1 MRISEET
8 VEELD
13 AYVDENIDNI
23 TKLIND
29 ARDRLGEIFGEEV
42 DGVTTDEVRAEFDA
56 FLEDDDAALNVAALY
71 RVGVELEVR
80 NDYAG
85 FVVDE
90 IVGRRIAS
98 IIAENDPE
106 QTLAEATFHYI
117 DVHTHEVL
125 GVGEDEGADT
135 ETDMETEVNAGEDD
149 VLAGLAAGLQTRL
162 PGWDW
167 QEDGL

>member
-13 AYVDENIDNI
+13 AYVDENLDDI
-23 TKLIND
+23 TALIND
-29 ARDRLGEIFGEEV
+29 ARDRLGEAFGEDVDEV
-42 DGVTTDEVRAEFDA
+42 TRDEVRDEFDA
-56 FLEDDDAALNVAALY
+56 FLEDEDTALNVSALY

-90 IVGRRIAS
+90 MIGRRIAS
-98 IIAENDPE
+98 TVAENEPE

-125 GVGEDEGADT
+125 DEEEKT
-135 ETDMETEVNAGEDD
+135 AGEDD

-167 QEDGL
+167 QEEGF

>member
-13 AYVDENIDNI
+13 AYVEKNLDDIVA
-23 TKLIND
+23 LIND
-29 ARDRLGEIFGEEV
+29 ARDRLGEAFGEDV
-42 DGVTTDEVRAEFDA
+42 DKVTRDKVLDEFDT
-56 FLEDDDAALNVAALY
+56 FLEDEDAALNVAALY

-90 IVGRRIAS
+90 MIGRRIAATV
-98 IIAENDPE
+98 AENDPE

-125 GVGEDEGADT
+125 DEGEKT
-135 ETDMETEVNAGEDD
+135 AGEDD

-167 QEDGL
+167 QEEGF

>member
-13 AYVDENIDNI
+13 AYVDENLDDI
-23 TKLIND
+23 TALIND
-29 ARDRLGEIFGEEV
+29 ARDRLGEAFDEDVDEV
-42 DGVTTDEVRAEFDA
+42 TRDEVRDEFDA
-56 FLEDDDAALNVAALY
+56 FLEDEDTALNVAALY

-90 IVGRRIAS
+90 MIGRRIAS
-98 IIAENDPE
+98 TVAENEPE

-117 DVHTHEVL
+117 DVYTHEVL
-125 GVGEDEGADT
+125 DENEKT
-135 ETDMETEVNAGEDD
+135 AGEDD

-162 PGWDW
+162 PGWEW
-167 QEDGL
+167 QEEGF

>member
-8 VEELD
+8 VDELD
-13 AYVDENIDNI
+13 AYVDENLDDI
-23 TKLIND
+23 TALVND
-29 ARDRLGEIFGEEV
+29 ARDRLGDAFGEDV
-42 DGVTTDEVRAEFDA
+42 DKVRREEVRAEFDA
-56 FLEDDDAALNVAALY
+56 FLDDKDAALNVAALY

-90 IVGRRIAS
+90 LVGRKIAATV
-98 IIAENDPE
+98 AENDPE

-117 DVHTHEVL
+117 DVHTDKVL
-125 GVGEDEGADT
+125 DEEART
-135 ETDMETEVNAGEDD
+135 AGEDD
-149 VLAGLAAGLQTRL
+149 VLAGLAAGVQTRL

-167 QEDGL
+167 QEDGFS

>member
-1 MRISEET
+1 MRISNET

-13 AYVDENIDNI
+13 AYVDENLDDIVA
-23 TKLIND
+23 LIND
-29 ARDRLGEIFGEEV
+29 ARDRLGDAFGEDV
-42 DGVTTDEVRAEFDA
+42 DKVTRDEVRTEFDA
-56 FLEDDDAALNVAALY
+56 FLEDEDAALNVSALY

-90 IVGRRIAS
+90 MIGRRIAATV
-98 IIAENDPE
+98 AEKDPE

-117 DVHTHEVL
+117 DVHTNEVL
-125 GVGEDEGADT
+125 DEDGKT
-135 ETDMETEVNAGEDD
+135 AGEDD

-167 QEDGL
+167 QEEGF

>member
-1 MRISEET
+1 MKISEDT

-13 AYVDENIDNI
+13 AYVAENLDDIVA
-23 TKLIND
+23 LIND
-29 ARDRLGEIFGEEV
+29 ARDRLGEAFGEDV
-42 DGVTTDEVRAEFDA
+42 DKVTRDEVRTEFDA
-56 FLEDDDAALNVAALY
+56 FLEDEDAALNVAALY

-90 IVGRRIAS
+90 MIGRRIAS
-98 IIAENDPE
+98 TVAENDPE

-125 GVGEDEGADT
+125 DEDEKT
-135 ETDMETEVNAGEDD
+135 AGEDD

-167 QEDGL
+167 QEEGF

>member
-8 VEELD
+8 VDELD
-13 AYVDENIDNI
+13 AYVNENLDEI
-23 TKLIND
+23 TALIND
-29 ARDRLGEIFGEEV
+29 ARDRLGEAFDEDV
-42 DGVTTDEVRAEFDA
+42 DNVTRDEVRDEFDA
-56 FLEDDDAALNVAALY
+56 FLKDEDAALNVAALY

-90 IVGRRIAS
+90 MIGRRIAGTV
-98 IIAENDPE
+98 AENDPE

-125 GVGEDEGADT
+125 DEEEKT
-135 ETDMETEVNAGEDD
+135 AGEDD

-167 QEDGL
+167 QEEGF

>member
-1 MRISEET
+1 MRISDET

-13 AYVDENIDNI
+13 DYVDDNLDDI
-23 TKLIND
+23 VALVND
-29 ARDRLGEIFGEEV
+29 ARERLGEAFGEDVDEV
-42 DGVTTDEVRAEFDA
+42 TREEVRAEFDA
-56 FLEDDDAALNVAALY
+56 FLEDEDAVLNVSALY

-90 IVGRRIAS
+90 MIGRRIAS
-98 IIAENDPE
+98 TIAENEPE

-117 DVHTHEVL
+117 DVHTHEIL
-125 GVGEDEGADT
+125 DGDRT
-135 ETDMETEVNAGEDD
+135 AGEDD
-149 VLAGLAAGLQTRL
+149 VLAGLAAGVQTRL

-167 QEDGL
+167 QEDGF